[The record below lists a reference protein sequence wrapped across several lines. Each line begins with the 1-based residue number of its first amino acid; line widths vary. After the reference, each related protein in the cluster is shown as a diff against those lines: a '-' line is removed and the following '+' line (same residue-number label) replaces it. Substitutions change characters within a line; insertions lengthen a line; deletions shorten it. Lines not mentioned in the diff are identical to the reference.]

1 MGKPG
6 AYLEVARREHDVCSV
21 ADSVAGYEEIARP
34 LPWEEQRKQASRCMY
49 CGVAFCQ
56 AGISFEGTRPTGCP
70 LHNLIP
76 EWNDLLYRGLWK
88 QAAERLDLTNP
99 FPEFTG
105 RVCPAPCEL
114 ACNLGLNDCPTT
126 IRDNERAIS
135 DWSWN
140 EGVVAPLEPAS
151 ADAASQETID
161 SAMNAIAAMA
171 TCSMQETQIE
181 NLLLAKDFAD
191 CVVYIGNGAVTV
203 AVPAPIE
210 GLSEEAVA
218 RITDVICTETEYDP
232 TQLNIIE
239 VKA

>member
-1 MGKPG
+1 MKNRKRNIALFSVLMCVAAAVLLNWAYNNRWGK
-6 AYLEVARREHDVCSV
+6 
-21 ADSVAGYEEIARP
+21 ADRVMTAAEDEQMAEANALSSAAINAGYFAEAR
-34 LPWEEQRKQASRCMY
+34 LTRQMSRDE
-49 CGVAFCQ
+49 AL
-56 AGISFEGTRPTGCP
+56 A
-70 LHNLIP
+70 
-76 EWNDLLYRGLWK
+76 LL
-88 QAAERLDLTNP
+88 QSA
-99 FPEFTG
+99 
-105 RVCPAPCEL
+105 
-114 ACNLGLNDCPTT
+114 
-126 IRDNERAIS
+126 
-135 DWSWN
+135 
-140 EGVVAPLEPAS
+140 AS

-181 NLLLAKDFAD
+181 NLLLAKEFED

-218 RITDVICTETEYDP
+218 RITDVICTETEYDA